1 MRAEWSVCE
10 WGNSDDSEAS
20 EQQRRRGRE
29 RAAWRRDYQ
38 DLLIITNAT
47 MRARG
52 CAGDGKS
59 GIAEQKE
66 TVVVQVRV
74 IGIRNMYTEV

>member
-47 MRARG
+47 MRARACG
-52 CAGDGKS
+52 RWQS
-59 GIAEQKE
+59 GISEQQE

-74 IGIRNMYTEV
+74 IGIRNMYREV